1 MISFERWKH
10 IKCHYRKKYYITTKK
25 TKAYYYLSKSNK
37 SSVHSWSYLLE
48 QIKKKKKFLKEPYKN
63 FLFCN
68 IRRAFRIQL
77 SKFRHNNTLITG
89 TKIHLRS
96 HVDSFS
102 ILVWTVHAPKSVN
115 TRECIPYFVCQI
127 IDEISNF
134 TEISTVYGP
143 LEIRYVTNSP

>member
-1 MISFERWKH
+1 MIISLR
-10 IKCHYRKKYYITTKK
+10 TD
-25 TKAYYYLSKSNK
+25 
-37 SSVHSWSYLLE
+37 
-48 QIKKKKKFLKEPYKN
+48 KKKKKFLKEPYKN

-143 LEIRYVTNSP
+143 LEIRYVTNSPQSEKWLQDSLFFSWNALKVHQVKHLLSQSRLHNVYAMCT